1 MSGIGP
7 RCAGRPQCR
16 CPCHAEA
23 TRPCT
28 TTTALIGSYSLI
40 HSFNNYAMG
49 TVARPFHRVP
59 APVPEHPQRP
69 GAALRLPHPSEAAA
83 RTLPRRARVTRIPV
97 PASTAH
103 ERPRPHALPAAGP
116 PASAPLRRFRPAGF
130 VGRGR
135 RASVEASRPGFRD
148 RRRARRWDLRAG
160 VGGSSPPPTHL
171 RRVRT
176 ERPALSRLKPLGPPH
191 TPQCPRCLL
200 VLDRPPIALSLV
212 HLKGLWARAARS
224 LKGAAR
230 SRVSVGTRSAW
241 AGGDGVPGAETVD
254 HLANISR
261 KVCGKLVVRSRPST
275 RLLYLITDV

>member
-59 APVPEHPQRP
+59 APIPEHPQRP

-103 ERPRPHALPAAGP
+103 ERPRPTPSQPRVPRPPPHFAASDPPGSWGEGGARPSRP
-116 PASAPLRRFRPAGF
+116 PARGSGIVGARDAGTSGPGLAGRAHLPLTSA
-130 VGRGR
+130 
-135 RASVEASRPGFRD
+135 
-148 RRRARRWDLRAG
+148 
-160 VGGSSPPPTHL
+160 GSEPS
-171 RRVRT
+171 
-176 ERPALSRLKPLGPPH
+176 G
-191 TPQCPRCLL
+191 LL
-200 VLDRPPIALSLV
+200 
-212 HLKGLWARAARS
+212 
-224 LKGAAR
+224 
-230 SRVSVGTRSAW
+230 
-241 AGGDGVPGAETVD
+241 
-254 HLANISR
+254 
-261 KVCGKLVVRSRPST
+261 
-275 RLLYLITDV
+275 